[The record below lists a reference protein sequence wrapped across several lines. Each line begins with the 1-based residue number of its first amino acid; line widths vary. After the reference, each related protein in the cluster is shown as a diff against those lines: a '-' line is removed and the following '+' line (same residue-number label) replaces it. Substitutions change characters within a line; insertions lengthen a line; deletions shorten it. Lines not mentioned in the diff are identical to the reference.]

1 MTSSG
6 KEPPADE
13 RKVGY
18 AKLPVHTRFRKGKSG
33 NPGGR
38 PRGMTAGRARA
49 LALKEAYRLVN
60 VREGDNVIT
69 LPAIQAILRSQI
81 ALAAKGNGPA
91 QRSVIEAVQAI
102 EREIEAQVAAKDK
115 AEAKKPQRSEL
126 EIGRRLA
133 FVLELIARG
142 EVKVKMP
149 KGAPLLDG
157 LEVPERDLAGREFA
171 TSQIASHCVSSK
183 VDENRERKTEP
194 AVGTGEEE
202 QVPE

>member
-18 AKLPVHTRFRKGKSG
+18 GKPPAHTRFRKGQSG

-38 PRGMTAGRARA
+38 PRGMTAGGATA
-49 LALKEAYRLVN
+49 LALKEAYRLVT
-60 VREGDNVIT
+60 VREGDNVIR
-69 LPAIQAILRSQI
+69 LPAIQVILRSQI

-91 QRSVIEAVQAI
+91 QRNVIEAVQAI
-102 EREIEAQVAAKDK
+102 EREIEARVAE
-115 AEAKKPQRSEL
+115 AEAKKPMSEL

-133 FVLELIARG
+133 YVFEMIARG
-142 EVKVKMP
+142 EIKVQMP

-157 LEVPERDLAGREFA
+157 LELPERDLAGREFA
-171 TSQIASHCVSSK
+171 PSQIASPCGSSK
-183 VDENRERKTEP
+183 VDENREPQAKTEP
-194 AVGTGEEE
+194 GVGTGEEE
-202 QVPE
+202 RVPEE